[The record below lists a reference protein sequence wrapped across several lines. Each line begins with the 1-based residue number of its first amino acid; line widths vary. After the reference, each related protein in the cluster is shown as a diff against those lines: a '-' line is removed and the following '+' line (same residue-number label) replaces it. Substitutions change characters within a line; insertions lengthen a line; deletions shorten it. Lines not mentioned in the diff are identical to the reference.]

1 MKNLS
6 GRLLIWAVCGL
17 LIILLSAGSV
27 LASDPVSWVGAFF
40 VKGKV
45 GLKWQP
51 AEAATEYIV
60 YRAGSDGNFAQ
71 LTTTDK
77 TQYFDTQLTPGEN
90 YSYKVAYVG
99 ADGAEVVSDVK
110 KVAIPAGAA
119 GAFAAPTWTGVRVDR
134 NRIFLRWDKVVGAI
148 AYNIYRSTT
157 VGGPYEVLGNAT
169 ATRYADATSL
179 EQGNIYYYVV
189 TALNDMFEET
199 EYSEEQAAQYGATAE
214 ELAAAAESEKV
225 VLEDLNLTFLFDIK
239 TAGGLGDLNQP
250 ADVYVNSK
258 GQIYVTDA
266 LNFRVH
272 CYSADGAY
280 QFSFG
285 ERTPGD
291 QTENPPQGTFGYP
304 MALFIDKNDMVYV
317 GDINNH
323 DIQVF
328 KADGS
333 FDRRIRVAVEGDMK
347 RFRPNGIHVL
357 DDGRI
362 VTTDGGNHRYL
373 ILDSQGKV
381 LLENGGIGGEP
392 GKFNYTGEL
401 VVAPDGTVCI
411 VDIINCRVQEFDL
424 EGNFVREFGQSG
436 QTVGSFGRPTGLF
449 LDDTGRLWVS
459 DVMGHTVQV
468 FTLKGEVKS
477 AISGFEDSNLNLSSP
492 RGMFINKGRL
502 YLVNR
507 TLNQVL
513 GFEIG

>member
-1 MKNLS
+1 
-6 GRLLIWAVCGL
+6 
-17 LIILLSAGSV
+17 
-27 LASDPVSWVGAFF
+27 
-40 VKGKV
+40 
-45 GLKWQP
+45 
-51 AEAATEYIV
+51 
-60 YRAGSDGNFAQ
+60 
-71 LTTTDK
+71 
-77 TQYFDTQLTPGEN
+77 
-90 YSYKVAYVG
+90 
-99 ADGAEVVSDVK
+99 
-110 KVAIPAGAA
+110 
-119 GAFAAPTWTGVRVDR
+119 
-134 NRIFLRWDKVVGAI
+134 
-148 AYNIYRSTT
+148 
-157 VGGPYEVLGNAT
+157 
-169 ATRYADATSL
+169 
-179 EQGNIYYYVV
+179 
-189 TALNDMFEET
+189 
-199 EYSEEQAAQYGATAE
+199 
-214 ELAAAAESEKV
+214 
-225 VLEDLNLTFLFDIK
+225 
-239 TAGGLGDLNQP
+239 
-250 ADVYVNSK
+250 
-258 GQIYVTDA
+258 
-266 LNFRVH
+266 
-272 CYSADGAY
+272 
-280 QFSFG
+280 
-285 ERTPGD
+285 
-291 QTENPPQGTFGYP
+291 

-513 GFEIG
+513 VFEIG